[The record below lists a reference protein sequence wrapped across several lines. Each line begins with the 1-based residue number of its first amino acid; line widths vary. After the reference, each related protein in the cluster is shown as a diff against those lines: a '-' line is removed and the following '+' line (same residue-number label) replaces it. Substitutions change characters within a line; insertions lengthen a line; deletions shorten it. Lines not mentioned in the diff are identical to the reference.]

1 MQDCCFVCF
10 GMFCMILFR
19 WCSWWFWWIV
29 ACYFSL
35 TYCLHF
41 NKFVCGCQGLSDSH
55 WWAVRYLHVHE
66 LLHAILVTYVTW
78 WPWTLLLI
86 VWRKKKR
93 SISGR
98 HSGRQAIWCP
108 CLHLISSLYTVA
120 GVWRQTQWPG
130 CGEFD
135 ICLQSFRHKKVLLIK
150 GAPGEGTVLRQQWV
164 GFSGLGLIPLSTLGV
179 GG

>member
-10 GMFCMILFR
+10 GMFCVILFR
-19 WCSWWFWWIV
+19 WCSWWFWWIA

-86 VWRKKKR
+86 VWRKKKKINQSASHLR
-93 SISGR
+93 SLHCSWCAER
-98 HSGRQAIWCP
+98 HSGLAVESLTFACRVSGTRKSC
-108 CLHLISSLYTVA
+108 ISK
-120 GVWRQTQWPG
+120 
-130 CGEFD
+130 E
-135 ICLQSFRHKKVLLIK
+135 LQGR
-150 GAPGEGTVLRQQWV
+150 
-164 GFSGLGLIPLSTLGV
+164 GLCWDSNGKTTWNIIYNNNNNNNNNNIAFFPKQVGV
-179 GG
+179 G